1 MKSDLEEGHRQSQSE
16 NTVASHFPWLPRAA
30 LDSIDSQ
37 IALIDRAG
45 VIHYVNKAWCD
56 FGKNNGMPAEYR
68 WIGTSYLAAC
78 RAADESGECDGG
90 HVCIG
95 IKSVIDSE
103 VPFFQY
109 EYPCHS
115 PNEQRWFMMRI
126 APVLDA
132 ESFFVISHSVITE
145 RVIANHRLKAQQLEL
160 KRSNDEL
167 LAFAYVASHDL
178 KSPLRGIG
186 QLATWIKED
195 LAERNTTSIEE
206 HLHMMQQ
213 RIARMDKLLDD
224 LLLYSRV
231 GRSELLLADMD
242 AYDLVRQIYDS
253 YLPVSTF
260 TLHLEGQNF
269 PIRTCQPTLEQ
280 VLRNLMSNA
289 VKHHDRPQG
298 TITVAVRRLADDLA
312 EFTVADDGPGIDPTF
327 HQRVFQMFQTLRPR
341 DEVEG
346 SGIGLALVKKLV
358 ENAGGKI
365 SLLSN
370 APIQRGCTFMFTW
383 PIAPTLRQEL

>member
-16 NTVASHFPWLPRAA
+16 NNVASHFPWLPRAT

-56 FGKNNGMPAEYR
+56 FGTANGMPPQYR

-78 RAADESGECDGG
+78 RSADESGESDGG
-90 HVCIG
+90 HVYIG

-341 DEVEG
+341 DEIEG

>member
-1 MKSDLEEGHRQSQSE
+1 MKSDLEEEHRGSQYESS
-16 NTVASHFPWLPRAA
+16 TAGQFPGLLGAT
-30 LDSIDSQ
+30 LDSLESQ

-45 VIHYVNKAWCD
+45 MIHYVNKTWCD
-56 FGKNNGMPAEYR
+56 FGKENGMPAQYR
-68 WIGTSYLAAC
+68 WIGISYLAAC
-78 RAADESGECDGG
+78 RAAGDSGECDGQN
-90 HVCIG
+90 VYTG
-95 IKSVIDSE
+95 IKSVLDFE
-103 VPFFQY
+103 APFFQY

-115 PNEQRWFMMRI
+115 PDEQRWFMMRI
-126 APVLDA
+126 APVV
-132 ESFFVISHSVITE
+132 EMNTFFIISHSVITE
-145 RVIANHRLKAQQLEL
+145 RVIANHRLEAQRHEL

-186 QLATWIKED
+186 QLANWIKED
-195 LAERNTTSIEE
+195 LAERNSTSVAE
-206 HLHMMQQ
+206 HLDMMQQ

-231 GRSELLLADMD
+231 GRYDMLLDDID
-242 AYDLVRQIYDS
+242 AYELVRQIYDS

-260 TLHLEGQNF
+260 HLHLEGQHF

-289 VKHHDRPQG
+289 VKHHDRPHG
-298 TITVAVRRLADDLA
+298 TITVAVRRSADDMA
-312 EFTVADDGPGIDPTF
+312 EFTVADDGPGIDPAF

-358 ENAGGKI
+358 ENAGGRI
-365 SLLSN
+365 RLLSN
-370 APIQRGCTFMFTW
+370 APVQRGCTFIFTW
-383 PIAPTLRQEL
+383 PLSPTPRQEA